1 MVSSMA
7 SSTLAPFSAAV
18 CGLLILLIPFAYAG
32 LALMNSGL
40 GRSRSAVHSLMASL
54 TVVGVATLV
63 FVVCGSGFQ
72 GFQGGPGF
80 AVIAGGKTW
89 NWIGSGRLFFGGL
102 DFDAANGSTAAL
114 VACFGMFAAALA
126 AVIPLGA
133 GEERWRLSAAALSTA
148 VLAGWTYPLFA
159 HWVWGGGWLGDLG
172 SLGLGGG
179 FGSGFFDAGGAGTIQ
194 VVGGLSALSVTWLM
208 GPRRGKFSP
217 EGMPAAIPGHN
228 AVFVTFG
235 ALLAL
240 IGWFGLNSSAAIL
253 FYGAA
258 PSRIALIAVNTFLS
272 AGAALLAAALTTRT
286 RFGKPDASLSANGW
300 TAGLAASSAGAAFQ
314 VPAEALLVG
323 LVAGVLITLSVEW
336 LELHL
341 KIDDPGGSISVHT
354 VGGLWGLIAASFL
367 GHLPGGVAGGGQWIP
382 QLTGVA
388 TLLGF
393 MFPMIYG
400 INWTLDRIMRFRVAL
415 DGERQGMDLH
425 ELGANAY
432 PELVSHLEDFSQR

>member
-1 MVSSMA
+1 V
-7 SSTLAPFSAAV
+7 SAAPLSPFAAGI

-63 FVVCGSGFQ
+63 YVFCGSALQ
-72 GFQGGPGF
+72 GFPGRAAF
-80 AVIAGGKTW
+80 AMTAAGKQW
-89 NWIGSGRLFFGGL
+89 NWIGSGRLFLGGL
-102 DFDAANGSTAAL
+102 DFDSASGPAL
-114 VACFGMFAAALA
+114 AACFGMFAAALA

-133 GEERWRLSAAALSTA
+133 GEERWRLGSAALATA

-159 HWVWGGGWLGDLG
+159 HWVWGGGWLAELG
-172 SLGLGGG
+172 ARFGL
-179 FGSGFFDAGGAGTIQ
+179 GSGFVDAGGAGAIQ

-208 GPRRGKFSP
+208 GPRRGKFSAD
-217 EGMPAAIPGHN
+217 GMPAAIPGHN

-235 ALLAL
+235 AFLAL

-253 FYGAA
+253 FYGASPA
-258 PSRIALIAVNTFLS
+258 RIGLIGVNTVLS
-272 AGAALLAAALTTRT
+272 AGSALLTAALVTRT

-314 VPAEALLVG
+314 VPAEALMVG
-323 LVAGVLITLSVEW
+323 LIAGALVTLSVEW

-341 KIDDPGGSISVHT
+341 KIDDPGGSISVHA
-354 VGGLWGLIAASFL
+354 VGGLWGLIAAGFL
-367 GHLPGGVAGGGQWIP
+367 GHFPGGALGASGEGQEVA
-382 QLTGVA
+382 QLVGVA
-388 TLLGF
+388 TLAGF

-400 INWTLDRIMRFRVAL
+400 LNWVLNRISRFRVAL

>member
-1 MVSSMA
+1 VA
-7 SSTLAPFSAAV
+7 SPALSPFAAGL

-54 TVVGVATLV
+54 TVIGVATLAYV
-63 FVVCGSGFQ
+63 ICGSAFQ
-72 GFQGGPGF
+72 GFPGRAAF
-80 AVIAGGKTW
+80 ALTVAGKQW
-89 NWIGSGRLFFGGL
+89 NWIGTGRIFLGGL
-102 DFDAANGSTAAL
+102 DFDSGSGAGAAL
-114 VACFGMFAAALA
+114 AACFGMFAAALA

-133 GEERWRLSAAALSTA
+133 GEERWRLGAAALSTA

-159 HWVWGGGWLGDLG
+159 HWVWGGGWLADLG
-172 SLGLGGG
+172 ARFGLGAG
-179 FGSGFFDAGGAGTIQ
+179 FVDAGGAGAIQ
-194 VVGGLSALSVTWLM
+194 VVGGLSALSVSWLL
-208 GPRRGKFSP
+208 GPRRGKFSAD
-217 EGMPAAIPGHN
+217 GMPMAIPGHN

-253 FYGAA
+253 FYGAS
-258 PSRIALIAVNTFLS
+258 PSRVGLIGVNTVLS
-272 AGAALLAAALTTRT
+272 AGSALLAAALVTRT

-314 VPAEALLVG
+314 VPAEALMVG
-323 LVAGVLITLSVEW
+323 LVAGALVTLSVEW

-341 KIDDPGGSISVHT
+341 KIDDPGGSISVHAL
-354 VGGLWGLIAASFL
+354 GGLWGLIAASFL
-367 GHLPGGVAGGGQWIP
+367 GRFPATFPGMTGEGQWIA

-388 TLLGF
+388 TLIGL

-400 INWTLDRIMRFRVAL
+400 LNWVLNRVSRFRVAL
-415 DGERQGMDLH
+415 DGERQGMDLS

-432 PELVSHLEDFSQR
+432 PELVSHLEDFTQR

>member
-1 MVSSMA
+1 VGPPALS
-7 SSTLAPFSAAV
+7 PFAAGI

-54 TVVGVATLV
+54 TVVGVASLV
-63 FVVCGSGFQ
+63 YVICGSAFQ
-72 GFQGGPGF
+72 GYPGRAAF
-80 AVIAGGKTW
+80 AVTLAGKAW
-89 NWIGSGRLFFGGL
+89 NWIGAGRLFFGGL
-102 DFDAANGSTAAL
+102 DFDSGSGAAL
-114 VACFGMFAAALA
+114 AACFGVFAAALA

-133 GEERWRLSAAALSTA
+133 GEERWRLGSAAVSTA

-159 HWVWGGGWLGDLG
+159 HWVWGGGWLADLG
-172 SLGLGGG
+172 TRFGLGAG
-179 FGSGFFDAGGAGTIQ
+179 FVDAGGAGAIQ
-194 VVGGLSALSVTWLM
+194 AVGGLSALSVSWLL
-208 GPRRGKFSP
+208 GPRRGKFLAD
-217 EGMPAAIPGHN
+217 GMPTALPGHN

-253 FYGAA
+253 FYGAS
-258 PSRIALIAVNTFLS
+258 PSRIGLIGVNTVLS
-272 AGAALLAAALTTRT
+272 AGSALLAAALMTRT

-314 VPAEALLVG
+314 VPAEALMVG
-323 LVAGVLITLSVEW
+323 LVSGVLVTLSVEW

-341 KIDDPGGSISVHT
+341 KIDDPGGSISVHA
-354 VGGLWGLIAASFL
+354 VGGLWGLIAAGFL
-367 GHLPGGVAGGGQWIP
+367 GRFPAGAGEGQWLA
-382 QLTGVA
+382 QLAGVA

-400 INWTLDRIMRFRVAL
+400 LNWVLNRITRFRVAL

-432 PELVSHLEDFSQR
+432 PELVSHLEDFPQR

>member
-1 MVSSMA
+1 VGSLGLS
-7 SSTLAPFSAAV
+7 PFTAGI

-54 TVVGVATLV
+54 TVVGVAAIAYV
-63 FVVCGSGFQ
+63 ICGSAFQ
-72 GFQGGPGF
+72 GFPGRAAF
-80 AVIAGGKTW
+80 ALSAAGKDW
-89 NWIGSGRLFFGGL
+89 NWIGAGRLFFSGL
-102 DFDAANGSTAAL
+102 DFDSGSGAAL
-114 VACFGMFAAALA
+114 AACFGMFAAALA

-133 GEERWRLSAAALSTA
+133 GEERWRLGSAAISTA
-148 VLAGWTYPLFA
+148 ILAGWTYPLFA
-159 HWVWGGGWLGDLG
+159 HWVWGGGWLAELG
-172 SLGLGGG
+172 AKFGMGAG
-179 FGSGFFDAGGAGTIQ
+179 FVDAGGAGTIQ
-194 VVGGLSALSVTWLM
+194 AVGGLSALSVSWLL
-208 GPRRGKFSP
+208 GPRRGKFSA
-217 EGMPAAIPGHN
+217 EGMPTALPGHN

-235 ALLAL
+235 AFLAL

-253 FYGAA
+253 FYAA
-258 PSRIALIAVNTFLS
+258 SPARIGLIGVNTLLS
-272 AGAALLAAALTTRT
+272 AGSALLAAALMTRT

-314 VPAEALLVG
+314 VPAEALMVG
-323 LVAGVLITLSVEW
+323 LVAGVLVTLSVEW

-341 KIDDPGGSISVHT
+341 KIDDPGGSISVHA
-354 VGGLWGLIAASFL
+354 VGGLWGLLAASFL
-367 GHLPGGVAGGGQWIP
+367 GRFPGASGEGQWLA
-382 QLTGVA
+382 QFAGVA

-400 INWTLDRIMRFRVAL
+400 LNWTINRMMRFRVAL

-432 PELVSHLEDFSQR
+432 PELVSHQEDFPQR

>member
-1 MVSSMA
+1 VDSPPLS
-7 SSTLAPFSAAV
+7 PSAAGI
-18 CGLLILLIPFAYAG
+18 CGLLILLIPLAYAG

-54 TVVGVATLV
+54 TVIGVATSAYV
-63 FVVCGSGFQ
+63 ICGGAFQ
-72 GFQGGPGF
+72 GFAGRAAF
-80 AVIAGGKTW
+80 AIAAAGKSW

-102 DFDAANGSTAAL
+102 DFDGSGPAL
-114 VACFGMFAAALA
+114 AACFGMFAAAFA

-133 GEERWRLSAAALSTA
+133 GEERWRLGSAAVSTA

-159 HWVWGGGWLGDLG
+159 HWVWGGGWLA
-172 SLGLGGG
+172 GLGATFGLGAG
-179 FGSGFFDAGGAGTIQ
+179 FVDAGGAGAIQ

-208 GPRRGKFSP
+208 GPRRGKFS
-217 EGMPAAIPGHN
+217 GDQMPTAIPGHN

-235 ALLAL
+235 AFLAL
-240 IGWFGLNSSAAIL
+240 IGWFGLNSAAAIL
-253 FYGAA
+253 FYGASPA
-258 PSRIALIAVNTFLS
+258 RIALIAVNTLLS
-272 AGAALLAAALTTRT
+272 AGSALLAAALVTRT

-300 TAGLAASSAGAAFQ
+300 TAGLAASSAAAAFQ
-314 VPAEALLVG
+314 VPAEALMVG
-323 LVAGVLITLSVEW
+323 LVAGTLVTLSVEW

-341 KIDDPGGSISVHT
+341 KIDDPGGSISVHG
-354 VGGLWGLIAASFL
+354 VGGLWGLIAAGFL
-367 GHLPGGVAGGGQWIP
+367 GRVPGPGSAGQWTA
-382 QLTGVA
+382 QLVGIA
-388 TLLGF
+388 TLAGF

-400 INWTLDRIMRFRVAL
+400 LNWVLNRITRFRVAL

>member
-1 MVSSMA
+1 VSPPALS
-7 SSTLAPFSAAV
+7 PFAAGI

-54 TVVGVATLV
+54 TVVGVASLV
-63 FVVCGSGFQ
+63 YVICGSAFQ
-72 GFQGGPGF
+72 GYPGR
-80 AVIAGGKTW
+80 AAYAIILAGKDW
-89 NWIGSGRLFFGGL
+89 NWIGAGRLFFGGL
-102 DFDAANGSTAAL
+102 DFDSGSGAAL
-114 VACFGMFAAALA
+114 AACFGMFAAALA

-133 GEERWRLSAAALSTA
+133 GEERWRLGSAAISTA

-159 HWVWGGGWLGDLG
+159 HWVWGGGWLAALG
-172 SLGLGGG
+172 ARFGLGVG
-179 FGSGFFDAGGAGTIQ
+179 FVDAGGAGAIQ
-194 VVGGLSALSVTWLM
+194 TVGGLSALAVSWLL
-208 GPRRGKFSP
+208 GPRRGKFSAD
-217 EGMPAAIPGHN
+217 GMPTAIPGHN

-235 ALLAL
+235 AMLAL
-240 IGWFGLNSSAAIL
+240 IGWFGLNSAAAIL
-253 FYGAA
+253 FYGASPA
-258 PSRIALIAVNTFLS
+258 RIGLIGVNTVLS
-272 AGAALLAAALTTRT
+272 AGSALLTAALVTRT

-314 VPAEALLVG
+314 VPAEALMVG
-323 LVAGVLITLSVEW
+323 LVAGVLVTLSVEW

-341 KIDDPGGSISVHT
+341 KIDDPGGSISVHA
-354 VGGLWGLIAASFL
+354 VGGMWGLIAASFL
-367 GHLPGGVAGGGQWIP
+367 GHFPAGAGEGQWMA
-382 QLTGVA
+382 QLTGIA

-400 INWTLDRIMRFRVAL
+400 LNWTLDRIARFRVPL

-432 PELVSHLEDFSQR
+432 PELVSHLEDVSQR